1 VRTASRLPEVIA
13 VTGLAF
19 EARIAAGAGVRVIC
33 AGNGERLRRALRDA
47 LSARCSGI
55 ISFGLA
61 GGLDPDL
68 KCGHWIVAD
77 AIIGEA
83 GRFETDRR
91 WTGALMQCL
100 ANATPAR
107 IAGSDAPLIDP
118 AAKRALQQ
126 RSGAAAVDMESHIAA
141 DIAQACGVP
150 FAACRVI
157 IDAADRTLPPAALA
171 AQRSDGSVDI
181 TRVAKGVLL
190 APSQVPAMLRL
201 AFDARVARASL
212 ARGRRLLGASL
223 GFPDFSLL

>member
-1 VRTASRLPEVIA
+1 VRTASRLPDVIA

-61 GGLDPDL
+61 GGLDRDF
-68 KCGHWIVAD
+68 KSGRWIVAD

-91 WTGALMQCL
+91 WTGALLQRL
-100 ANATPAR
+100 ANATPGK
-107 IAGSDAPLIDP
+107 IAGSDEPLIDP

-141 DIAQACGVP
+141 EIAQACGVP

-157 IDAADRTLPPAALA
+157 IDAADRTLPPSALA
-171 AQRSDGSVDI
+171 AQRSDGSVHI
-181 TRVAKGVLL
+181 ARVAKGVLL

-201 AFDARVARASL
+201 ALDARVARASL

>member
-1 VRTASRLPEVIA
+1 MRTASRLPEVIA

-19 EARIAAGAGVRVIC
+19 EARIAAGAGVKVVC

-68 KCGHWIVAD
+68 KCGRWIVAD

-91 WTGALMQCL
+91 WTGALMQRL

-118 AAKRALQQ
+118 AAKRAMQQ
-126 RSGAAAVDMESHIAA
+126 RSGAAAVDMESYIAA
-141 DIAQACGVP
+141 EIGQACGVP
-150 FAACRVI
+150 FVACRVI
-157 IDAADRTLPPAALA
+157 VDAADRTLPPAALA
-171 AQRSDGSVDI
+171 AQRSDGSVNI
-181 TRVAKGVLL
+181 ARVAKDVLL

-201 AFDARVARASL
+201 ALNARVARASL

-223 GFPDFSLL
+223 GFPDFNLL